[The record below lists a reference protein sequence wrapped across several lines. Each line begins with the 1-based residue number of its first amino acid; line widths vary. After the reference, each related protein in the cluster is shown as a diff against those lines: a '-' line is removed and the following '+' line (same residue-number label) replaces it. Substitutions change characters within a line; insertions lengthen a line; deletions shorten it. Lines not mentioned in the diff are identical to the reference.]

1 MTNSSASSSD
11 PTAGSRVS
19 QSFGRLHPLVQRW
32 VYGKGWS
39 DLRDIQ
45 EQAIQ
50 PILAEKDVIVAAP
63 TAGGKTEAAYL
74 PICSAIIDEET
85 AGVHVLHIS
94 PLKALINDQYGRL
107 EDLCAA
113 VELSVH
119 KWHGDVGQTHKQDLI
134 RDPQG
139 ILLITPESLEALFV
153 RRGPQLSRLFGC
165 LHYVVIDELH
175 VFIDSERGKQLQ
187 SLLHRLELLLRRRVP
202 RIGLSATLGDMS
214 LAARYLRPV
223 GVSDPR
229 IIQGGSDGKELR
241 LLVRGYCDV
250 RPTPDPNEETS
261 PPSCDAIAQHLFEK
275 LRGTNNLIF
284 ANSRSRVEL
293 YADMLRHLSEE
304 SRVPNEFGAH
314 HGNLS
319 KEIREETEERLKSSD
334 LPVSVVC
341 TNTLELGIDI
351 GNVES
356 IAQIGSPPSVASLR
370 QRLGR
375 SGRSERK
382 PAVLRMFVQEQ
393 EIDVR
398 TPPQDAI
405 RAHLVQCIAIIN
417 LLLRGWCEP
426 PSGEAL
432 HLSTLVQQVLSVLA
446 QLSAAHAKPL
456 WEALC
461 QSGPFSTVDQGTF
474 GRLLRSM
481 AKRDLISQ
489 EADGMLMLGGQ
500 GERLVNHYSFYSA
513 FATPAEY
520 RLIHGTR
527 TLGTLPLDFPVSEG
541 MYIIFAGHRWLVT
554 GVDEA
559 AKVVQVTPAAAGQ
572 VPLFLGSGGVIHDQV
587 RQEMMAVYGSEA
599 LPAFLDA
606 PARSLLEEGRSNFR
620 RLGLHSSSMVEAGQH
635 TLLFCWRGD
644 RVMNTLSLL
653 LAGEGLKAV
662 RDGVAIAVERV
673 SPVELR
679 SCLKRL
685 SSAGTPDAVRLAQI
699 AKNKAQEKYHWY
711 LDEELLSLDYA
722 SSHLDAEAARS
733 ALCAL
738 TARD

>member
-1 MTNSSASSSD
+1 MTNWSASSSD
-11 PTAGSRVS
+11 PAAGSRVS
-19 QSFGRLHPLVQRW
+19 QAFGRLHPLVQRW
-32 VYGKGWS
+32 VYGRGWS

-45 EQAIQ
+45 EQAVQ
-50 PILAEKDVIVAAP
+50 PVLAEEDVIIAAP

-74 PICSAIIDEET
+74 PICSAIVDEET

-94 PLKALINDQYGRL
+94 PLKALINDQYQRL
-107 EDLCAA
+107 EDLCAT
-113 VELSVH
+113 VGLTVH
-119 KWHGDVGQTHKQDLI
+119 KWHGDVGQTHKQELV

-153 RRGPQLSRLFGC
+153 RRGPQLPRLFGC
-165 LHYVVIDELH
+165 LRYAVIDELH

-214 LAARYLRPV
+214 LAADCLRPV
-223 GVSDPR
+223 GSARPR
-229 IIQGGSDGKELR
+229 VIEGASDGKELR
-241 LLVRGYCDV
+241 LLVRGYCDSQPSHGDGGAEV
-250 RPTPDPNEETS
+250 APT
-261 PPSCDAIAQHLFEK
+261 SCGAIAQHLFEK

-304 SRVPNEFGAH
+304 ARVPNEFGAH

-319 KEIREETEERLKSSD
+319 KEIREETEERLKSGD

-351 GNVES
+351 GSVES

-375 SGRSERK
+375 SGRAENK
-382 PAVLRMFVQEQ
+382 PAVLRMFVQEY
-393 EIDVR
+393 EVDVR

-405 RAHLVQCIAIIN
+405 RAQLVQCIAIVN

-461 QSGPFSTVDQGTF
+461 HSGPFGSVDQSTF
-474 GRLLRSM
+474 GQLLRSM
-481 AKRDLISQ
+481 GSHDLISQ
-489 EADGMLMLGGQ
+489 EASGMLMLGGE

-513 FATPAEY
+513 FMTPAEY

-527 TLGTLPLDFPVSEG
+527 TLGTLPVDFPVSEG
-541 MYIIFAGHRWLVT
+541 MYLIFAGQRWLVMR
-554 GVDEA
+554 VDEA
-559 AKVVQVTPAAAGQ
+559 AKVIEVTPAAAGQ

-587 RQEMMAVYGSEA
+587 RQEMLAVYRDEA
-599 LPAFLDA
+599 LPAFLDGA
-606 PARSLLEEGRSNFR
+606 ARDLLAEGRRNFGQFG
-620 RLGLHSSSMVEAGQH
+620 LGNASVVQCGQDS
-635 TLLFCWRGD
+635 LLFCWRGD

-653 LAGEGLKAV
+653 LAAEGLKAA
-662 RDGVAIAVERV
+662 RDGVAIAIERV
-673 SPVELR
+673 APQELLL
-679 SCLKRL
+679 CLQRL
-685 SSAGTPDAVRLAQI
+685 ASAGPPDAIKLAQI

-711 LDEELLSLDYA
+711 LDEGLLSLDYA
-722 SSHLDAEAARS
+722 SSHLDTEGAIG
-733 ALCAL
+733 ALRAL
-738 TARD
+738 AV